1 MGDVL
6 FDLISKY
13 PLDLEC
19 AQLRE
24 YGAKFLIYRGSWKV
38 SDLSYCVL
46 IAANVDRELELLRNI
61 QEYARWGQHRLESSV
76 KESELREAV
85 SNWELRCF
93 PFIEFIISLL
103 IYSLMNHNIYRLFS

>member
-13 PLDLEC
+13 PLDLEY

-24 YGAKFLIYRGSWKV
+24 YGAKFLIYSGSWKV

-46 IAANVDRELELLRNI
+46 NVSKEFQLSVYIRSNQNTVRQVTNLSGAAINQKLCPI
-61 QEYARWGQHRLESSV
+61 
-76 KESELREAV
+76 
-85 SNWELRCF
+85 F
-93 PFIEFIISLL
+93 P
-103 IYSLMNHNIYRLFS
+103 